1 MMKKSMI
8 LGLTIVVLGI
18 CGTYAINY
26 FQLQS
31 PLNSAIKSDPRN
43 NGIDVSA
50 HYGSYMNPSTLVFD
64 LNKVSGSNSS
74 ADVFRVLLQFAE
86 RMKEKRF
93 DDVELAYKGKTK
105 FKIEGSFFRTLGKE
119 YGSQNVIYTIRTFP
133 ENLKTPAG
141 SRAYPE
147 WSGGWLG
154 VMNKQMEDF
163 SDFHKQW
170 YLSEQ

>member
-1 MMKKSMI
+1 MKK
-8 LGLTIVVLGI
+8 TIVVVLVILVLGAVGAFAVNHI
-18 CGTYAINY
+18 H
-26 FQLQS
+26 LQS
-31 PLNSAIKSDPRN
+31 PLNSALKSDPRN
-43 NGIDVSA
+43 DGIDVSA
-50 HYGSYMNPSTLVFD
+50 HYGSYINPSTLVFD
-64 LNKVSGSNSS
+64 LRKVSGSNSS

-105 FKIEGSFFRTLGKE
+105 FKLEGSFFRTLGHE

-141 SRAYPE
+141 NRAYPE

-163 SDFHKQW
+163 NDFHKQW

>member
-1 MMKKSMI
+1 MKK
-8 LGLTIVVLGI
+8 TIVVALGVLMI
-18 CGTYAINY
+18 GAASTFAVNY
-26 FQLQS
+26 LQLQS
-31 PLNSAIKSDPRN
+31 PLNSALKSDPRN
-43 NGIDVSA
+43 DGIDVSA
-50 HYGSYMNPSTLVFD
+50 HYGSYINPSTLVFD
-64 LNKVSGSNSS
+64 LKKVSGSNSS

-93 DDVELAYKGKTK
+93 DDVELAYKGNTK
-105 FKIEGSFFRTLGKE
+105 FKLEGSFFRTLGDE

-133 ENLKTPAG
+133 ENLKTPTG
-141 SRAYPE
+141 SRAYSE

-163 SDFHKQW
+163 NDFHKQW